1 MIDKKMWRD
10 WIRLK
15 MVSNSHRSIPFNVAS
30 EAYLLER
37 DELDE
42 NILPGELE
50 LKELPRQVVVYMY
63 GTHDNGVLG
72 YIIASEE
79 LDVMYVAG
87 VLVDGKLSWA
97 ELGGEIE

>member
-1 MIDKKMWRD
+1 MIDKEMWRD

-15 MVSNSHRSIPFNVAS
+15 MVSTSQRSIPFNVAS
-30 EAYLLER
+30 EAYLLGR

-42 NILPGELE
+42 NLLPGELE
-50 LKELPRQVVVYMY
+50 REELPRQVVVYMY
-63 GTHDNGVLG
+63 GTCDNEVLG